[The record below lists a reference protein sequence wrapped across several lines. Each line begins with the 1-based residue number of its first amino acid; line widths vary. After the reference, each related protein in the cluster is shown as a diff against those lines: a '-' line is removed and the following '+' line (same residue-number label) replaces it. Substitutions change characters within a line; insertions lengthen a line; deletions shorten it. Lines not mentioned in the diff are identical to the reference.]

1 MSFDMNFEEVLRDA
15 KKAFQSIERTEYER
29 NGRKRREKL
38 KPFFKDVGYIDGMKK
53 VLVWR

>member
-29 NGRKRREKL
+29 NGIKRREKL